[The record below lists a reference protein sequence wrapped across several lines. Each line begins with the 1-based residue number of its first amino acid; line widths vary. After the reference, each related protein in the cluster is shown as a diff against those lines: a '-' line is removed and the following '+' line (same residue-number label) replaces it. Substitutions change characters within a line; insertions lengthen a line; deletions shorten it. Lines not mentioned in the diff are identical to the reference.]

1 MTSLDRLNSGWI
13 VGVGFYCAMYHP
25 QITYDVDG
33 YHIWHLLVG
42 GKSANFGI
50 LHQMGVGG
58 GSAND
63 KSDNVWTSPF
73 DGHI

>member
-58 GSAND
+58 G
-63 KSDNVWTSPF
+63 VQMIRVIF
-73 DGHI
+73 V